1 MLRDGGGKRPT
12 VALLHSHFLW
22 EEKRAVFRAGSCE
35 SRSEKRFFS
44 AFARLGM
51 DIRGLGQ

>member
-1 MLRDGGGKRPT
+1 MLRNGGGNRPT
-12 VALLHSHFLW
+12 AAFSFLW
-22 EEKRAVFRAGSCE
+22 EDKRAVFRAGSCE

-44 AFARLGM
+44 AYARLGM